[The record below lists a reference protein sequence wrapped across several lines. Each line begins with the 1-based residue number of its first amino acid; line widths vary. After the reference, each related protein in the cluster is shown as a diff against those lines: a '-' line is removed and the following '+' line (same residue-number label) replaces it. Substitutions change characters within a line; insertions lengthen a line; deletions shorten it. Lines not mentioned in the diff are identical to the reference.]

1 MKEVHPKDAL
11 VREISSELGKTS
23 PDFVR
28 VADILND
35 IRGER
40 RSRQE
45 IEKLIEEHFNRIEKE
60 LRRQRGEF
68 FNISEEERQKK
79 AFIISLYLVLKDL
92 KASQIMHFLNMLR
105 DIRTKQRRGVSEE
118 EINIS
123 IRRIRPMLIY
133 AAAKNRKIEPLLR
146 IVDRI
151 LPFLNDKNFEDFYYF
166 IQAIVAYHKF
176 LRGED

>member
-35 IRGER
+35 IRGEG

-68 FNISEEERQKK
+68 FNISEEERPVSYTHLTLPTK
-79 AFIISLYLVLKDL
+79 A
-92 KASQIMHFLNMLR
+92 
-105 DIRTKQRRGVSEE
+105 
-118 EINIS
+118 
-123 IRRIRPMLIY
+123 
-133 AAAKNRKIEPLLR
+133 
-146 IVDRI
+146 
-151 LPFLNDKNFEDFYYF
+151 
-166 IQAIVAYHKF
+166 
-176 LRGED
+176 